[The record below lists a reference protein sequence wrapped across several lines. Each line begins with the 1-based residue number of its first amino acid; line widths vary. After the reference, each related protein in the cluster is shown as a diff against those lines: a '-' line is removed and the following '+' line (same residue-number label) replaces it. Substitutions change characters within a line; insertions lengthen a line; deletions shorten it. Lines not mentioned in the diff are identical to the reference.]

1 MTTQDTGIILLPSN
15 AKGMPVYSDEDL
27 NSAVTAGALSA
38 EAAANFRAH
47 MSRMRNL
54 PHASEE
60 DFRLLNSF
68 NDIFVSIGIVILLVA
83 LGAIGQ
89 ALAGVIAPLPSFPGQ
104 SNPFGLA
111 IPYNDPAVIAW
122 QAARALNQAV
132 QVSLAGVLVAAAA
145 WPLAEFFTA
154 RRRMALPSIL
164 LLLAFVGGVFAI
176 GVGGMMMAVGRE
188 TDETLGAVLLAGA
201 ALVAAGAA
209 WLHWRRFM
217 VPITVAA
224 GSAAIAG
231 TVVALAVAAI
241 GPDNFVEE
249 GLLAL
254 VLAAGI
260 AVFAFAM
267 RWDISDRAR
276 TTRRSDVAFWLHLTA
291 APMIAHPIFALLG
304 VTEGDN
310 PGMGAA
316 LGVIGVY
323 IAFGL
328 VALATDRRALLV
340 SALVY
345 VLFALTFLF
354 REFGAVE
361 LNFALTALVIG
372 SALLSLSAFWQPIRR
387 AVVTVLPEKLQAI
400 LPATTDA
407 DPAPGVMQPA

>member
-1 MTTQDTGIILLPSN
+1 M
-15 AKGMPVYSDEDL
+15 YSDEDL

-38 EAAANFRAH
+38 EAAANFRTH
-47 MSRMRNL
+47 MSRMRQL

-89 ALAGVIAPLPSFPGQ
+89 ALAGVIAPLPVPPDLWPEQ
-104 SNPFGLA
+104 MT
-111 IPYNDPAVIAW
+111 PAAYEKVWAAYD
-122 QAARALNQAV
+122 AARDRNNSASAM
-132 QVSLAGVLVAAAA
+132 LAGLLIAAAA

-154 RRRMALPSIL
+154 KRRMALPSIL

-176 GVGGMMMAVGRE
+176 GVGGVMLVVSE
-188 TDETLGAVLLAGA
+188 SNDNDTLGAVLLAGA
-201 ALVAAGAA
+201 ALLSAGAA

-231 TVVALAVAAI
+231 TVLALLTAAI
-241 GPDNFVEE
+241 GPDNIGEKVM
-249 GLLAL
+249 LAL
-254 VLAAGI
+254 VLVAGL

-267 RWDISDRAR
+267 RWDMSDRTR
-276 TTRRSDVAFWLHLTA
+276 TTRHSDVAFWLHLTA
-291 APMIAHPIFALLG
+291 APMIAHPVFALLG
-304 VTEGDN
+304 VTDGDN

-316 LGVIGVY
+316 FGVIGVY

-345 VLFALTFLF
+345 VLFALTFLL

-387 AVVTVLPEKLQAI
+387 GVVTLLPAGLQAM
-400 LPATTDA
+400 LPATEE
-407 DPAPGVMQPA
+407 PALVPGASASPA

>member
-1 MTTQDTGIILLPSN
+1 M
-15 AKGMPVYSDEDL
+15 YSDEDL
-27 NSAVTAGALSA
+27 NSAVAAGALSA

-47 MSRMRNL
+47 MSRMRHL

-89 ALAGVIAPLPSFPGQ
+89 ALAGVIAPELPYPG
-104 SNPFGLA
+104 FDT
-111 IPYNDPAVIAW
+111 IPGRLSLPEMRAW
-122 QAARALNQAV
+122 QDARGLNQAL
-132 QVSLAGVLVAAAA
+132 QASLAGLLVAAAA
-145 WPLAEFFTA
+145 WPLAGFFTA
-154 RRRMALPSIL
+154 KRRMALPSIL
-164 LLLAFVGGVFAI
+164 LLLAFVVGVFATGI
-176 GVGGMMMAVGRE
+176 GYVIYVSQS
-188 TDETLGAVLLAGA
+188 GADNTTVSVFVAGA
-201 ALVAAGAA
+201 ALLAAGAA

-224 GSAAIAG
+224 GTAAVAG
-231 TVVALAVAAI
+231 TIIALAVAAI
-241 GPDNFVEE
+241 GPGTIEQE
-249 GLLAL
+249 GVLAL
-254 VLAAGI
+254 VLVAGL

-267 RWDISDRAR
+267 RWDMSDRAR

-304 VTEGDN
+304 VTDGDN
-310 PGMGAA
+310 PGVGAA
-316 LGVIGVY
+316 VGVIGVY

-387 AVVTVLPEKLQAI
+387 AVVTVLPERLQAM
-400 LPATTDA
+400 LPATIDA
-407 DPAPGVMQPA
+407 DPAPGVIQPA